1 MQNRIRKTLY
11 LLVLGVLL
19 LPLTAQAVQVGEP
32 MPSFSL
38 TTLDGEVIESS
49 SLVGEKPVFFVFW
62 ATWCP
67 NCKAEIPHI
76 NEMAEEFG
84 PKGMTFLGI
93 NVGVNDSEKKVRR
106 YAEKYK
112 MHYPLYFDEGS
123 KLTRTFKVA
132 GTPTVIIVDKNGIV
146 RYRDVAPPPDLLTNF
161 DMLNK

>member
-1 MQNRIRKTLY
+1 MNRKRKFVW
-11 LLVLGVLL
+11 LLVLGMFFFPVLS
-19 LPLTAQAVQVGEP
+19 QAAQVGEA
-32 MPSFSL
+32 MPAFSL
-38 TTLDGEVIESS
+38 TTLDGEVIDSS
-49 SLVGEKPVFFVFW
+49 SLVGKKPVFLVFW

-84 PKGMTFLGI
+84 PKGMTFIGI

-123 KLTRTFKVA
+123 TLTKKFKVA
-132 GTPTVIIVDKNGIV
+132 GTPTVIIVDKSGIV
-146 RYRDVAPPPDLLTNF
+146 RYRDVAPPVDLLTHF
-161 DMLNK
+161 ETLNQ